1 MLTLLPLLDKTDTE
15 KTICILSCNEHTAI
29 KCAYIDVPTLNIKFH
44 CIPMDFNNTF
54 KFTLVAN
61 LKFPA

>member
-44 CIPMDFNNTF
+44 CIPMGFDTF
-54 KFTLVAN
+54 RVTLVAN